1 MRKLGKLR
9 KNSYLIAAAL
19 MVAVPATGYAQTAD
33 PAASNASDQLTFA
46 DLAGL
51 SDAADL
57 VIRAQIRKQIRV
69 EPERAPGLAPGFA
82 RLYIRA
88 DTQALIAGN
97 VPIGESLRYLVD
109 VPLNRKGKPPKLK
122 KKEVLLFA
130 RAVDGASP
138 VATGQIQLVAP
149 SAQLAYSP
157 ILEQRLRPI
166 LAELAKPDSPA
177 RVTGVRDA
185 LSVSGNLAGESETQI
200 FLKTQDRSPVSIAI
214 LRRPSQEPLWGVS
227 WGEIIDQS
235 ARPPRPQTIGWF
247 RLACNLP
254 SSLPSSANLSRERTQ
269 RMQAERDYRFVVS
282 SLGPCERTL
291 PPV

>member
-1 MRKLGKLR
+1 M
-9 KNSYLIAAAL
+9 AAAL
-19 MVAVPATGYAQTAD
+19 FAALPASVSAQSDDGPSKPSTAE
-33 PAASNASDQLTFA
+33 LTFA

-57 VIRAQIRKQIRV
+57 VIRAQIRRQIRV
-69 EPERAPGLAPGFA
+69 KAERAPGLQAGFA
-82 RLYIRA
+82 RLYIEAR
-88 DTQALIAGN
+88 TLALVSGN

-109 VPLNRKGKPPKLK
+109 VPLTAKGKAPKLK
-122 KKEVLLFA
+122 RDEVLLFA
-130 RAVDGASP
+130 RAPQGAAGG
-138 VATGQIQLVAP
+138 ATQIQLVGP
-149 SAQLAYSP
+149 HAQQPYSP
-157 ILEQRLRPI
+157 YIEERLRPI
-166 LAELAKPDSPA
+166 LSELASPDAPA

-200 FLKTQDRSPVSIAI
+200 FLKTDDGAPVSIAV
-214 LRRPSQEPLWGVS
+214 LRRPSLEPVWGVS

-254 SSLPSSANLSRERTQ
+254 PSLPSGANLSRDRTQ

-282 SLGPCERTL
+282 QLGECRRTL
-291 PPV
+291 PTLPQG